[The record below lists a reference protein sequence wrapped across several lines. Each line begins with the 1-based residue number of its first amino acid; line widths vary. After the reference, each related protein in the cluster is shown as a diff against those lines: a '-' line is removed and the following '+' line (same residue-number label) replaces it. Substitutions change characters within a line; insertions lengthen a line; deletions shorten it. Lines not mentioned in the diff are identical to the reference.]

1 MRKLLFVGS
10 LCEARKE
17 VLLYVKQLLLIIR
30 REQAY
35 IIHPP
40 CTSWLGDALFQF
52 LLFVLLML
60 AKRIHKLANYFNGI
74 EFSKHRL

>member
-40 CTSWLGDALFQF
+40 CTS
-52 LLFVLLML
+52 
-60 AKRIHKLANYFNGI
+60 
-74 EFSKHRL
+74 